1 LIAGALLSI
10 RVHDTKSTS
19 SHAPLSLDTSS
30 SLSPAPASTAHTH
43 ARRWHTARTRPWSV
57 QQAIRLGDTTSA
69 WVTPRLTCTQLL
81 FTAFSMLFRFCPL
94 EVLSTQKYSSHTC
107 QHARRSGVPAANLNK
122 IILRMRPRDTPCR
135 WCCKPACGYNSDAHA
150 SAERGSHVQF
160 VSILFPSAELLHPK
174 NEAPLGRAADANR
187 LSSKGRA
194 VCANTHPQTP
204 CRARARRYNMVRP
217 TEAKLSLCGQLRGC
231 WPC

>member
-1 LIAGALLSI
+1 MTPNQRRHTRLYLWIHLPS
-10 RVHDTKSTS
+10 R
-19 SHAPLSLDTSS
+19 PLQR
-30 SLSPAPASTAHTH
+30 AQHTH
-43 ARRWHTARTRPWSV
+43 ARRWHTARTRPWTV
-57 QQAIRLGDTTSA
+57 QQAIRLSDTTSA

-135 WCCKPACGYNSDAHA
+135 WCCKPACGYNSDAHG

-160 VSILFPSAELLHPK
+160 VSILFPSAEMLHPK